1 MIDEKKQ
8 YIINPS
14 RLVGTVRV
22 SGAKNSALRLLSASL
37 LTNEKIEIKNF
48 PSKILDGQIHIAML
62 EKLGK
67 ECVVTNDTVTI
78 TEPSD
83 IKTQFVCEYPS
94 IRNTLLILGALVAR
108 KGKGSVPLPGGCQIG
123 ERKFDIHEMLLRKM
137 GAEVWTEGNMLCAE
151 VKTRLK
157 GTDIYLPIRSTG
169 ATENAIICGS
179 LAEGIT
185 RVWNPHVR
193 PEIID
198 LIGFLKKMGVEIT
211 VYGQESIEIKGV
223 DRLTGTSH
231 EVVSDNMEAITWL
244 IGSVITKGDV
254 EIVKFPFEHLEVP
267 LIHLRESGAKFYRGN
282 DSLIVRGG
290 CCYPI
295 DLSTGPYPG
304 INSDM
309 QPLFAV
315 FALCARG
322 GSHIIDLRFPDRY
335 TYANEL
341 RKMGGDLETKGNIL
355 FIRGGK
361 PLKGSRVK
369 ATDLRAGAAL
379 ALAGLI
385 AEGETVIDD
394 VWQIERG
401 YDRFYEKLNEL
412 GVKVHVNN

>member
-1 MIDEKKQ
+1 MIDEEKK
-8 YIINPS
+8 YIVNAS

-22 SGAKNSALRLLSASL
+22 SGAKNSALKLLSASL
-37 LTNEKIEIKNF
+37 LTNEKIEIKNL
-48 PSKILDGQIHIAML
+48 PSKILDGKIHIAML

-67 ECVVTNDTVTI
+67 KCVAFNDTIII
-78 TEPSD
+78 TEPSS
-83 IKTQFVCEYPS
+83 IKSQLVWEGPS

-108 KGKGSVPLPGGCQIG
+108 NGKGTVPLPGGCQIG

-137 GAEVWTEGNMLCAE
+137 GAEVWTEENMLCAE

-198 LIGFLKKMGVEIT
+198 LIGFLRKMGVEIT

-231 EVVSDNMEAITWL
+231 EVISDNMEAITWL
-244 IGSVITKGDV
+244 IGSVVTKGDV
-254 EIVKFPFEHLEVP
+254 EIIKFPFEHLEVP
-267 LIHLRESGAKFYRGN
+267 LIYLRESGAKFYQGN

-322 GSHIIDLRFPDRY
+322 ESHIIDLRFPDRY
-335 TYANEL
+335 AYASEL
-341 RKMGGDLETKGNIL
+341 KKMGADLEVRGNIL
-355 FIRGGK
+355 FIRGGN
-361 PLKGSRVK
+361 PLKGNRVG

-379 ALAGLI
+379 TLAGLI
-385 AEGETVIDD
+385 AEGETVIDN

-401 YDRFYEKLNEL
+401 YDGFHEKLNAL
-412 GVKVHVNN
+412 GAKVHANN